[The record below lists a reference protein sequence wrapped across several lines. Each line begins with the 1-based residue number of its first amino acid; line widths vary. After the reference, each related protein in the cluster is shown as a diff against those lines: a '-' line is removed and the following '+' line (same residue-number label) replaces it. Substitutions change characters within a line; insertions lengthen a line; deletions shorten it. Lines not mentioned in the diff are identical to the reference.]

1 MGNKESPKDGH
12 AVALNC
18 WFACVLAFF
27 SSSSSSPR
35 REPALTRSPSSHSS
49 LVYIAFVVFCTC
61 QVCLL
66 PPSLALVRRADPL
79 SPSCAQVGVNRRY
92 ARGSVRL

>member
-1 MGNKESPKDGH
+1 MSRPIVGTGLAGCCAVLSVFGACILGTLGFFFQANVEVLMGNKESPRDGH

-18 WFACVLAFF
+18 WFA
-27 SSSSSSPR
+27 
-35 REPALTRSPSSHSS
+35 S

-61 QVCLL
+61 QV
-66 PPSLALVRRADPL
+66 
-79 SPSCAQVGVNRRY
+79 GVNRRY